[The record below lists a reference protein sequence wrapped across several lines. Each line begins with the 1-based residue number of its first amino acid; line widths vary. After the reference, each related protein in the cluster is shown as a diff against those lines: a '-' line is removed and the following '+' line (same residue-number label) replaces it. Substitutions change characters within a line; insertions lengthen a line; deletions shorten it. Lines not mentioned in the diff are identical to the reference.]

1 MLKEQLK
8 AAVVD
13 VVKEVF
19 FIKNS
24 NNIIYEYINIMYIF
38 KYNYIK

>member
-13 VVKEVF
+13 VVKEVKINYQISVYLLLF
-19 FIKNS
+19 CLLYFLAP
-24 NNIIYEYINIMYIF
+24 IY
-38 KYNYIK
+38 